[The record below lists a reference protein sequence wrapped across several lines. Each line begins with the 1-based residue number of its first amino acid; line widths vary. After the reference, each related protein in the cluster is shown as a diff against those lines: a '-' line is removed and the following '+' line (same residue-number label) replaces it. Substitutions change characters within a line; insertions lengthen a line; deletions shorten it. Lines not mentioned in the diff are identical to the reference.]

1 MEILAVGQLLTVTS
15 SVTKQTNV
23 LTRFI
28 QNIQWENIL
37 GKIVAVT
44 IELLLLSILFW
55 IINRVTHLV
64 LERSFTNYRAK
75 RNLSEGRSQTIYTLI
90 LNIVKYLILFF
101 YLYAILSILGVP
113 VGTLIASAGILSVA
127 IGLGAQSLVKDFLS
141 GIFILLEQ
149 QLDVGDHI
157 KVGTIEGTVMAVGLR
172 TTQVKSFDGTLNF
185 IPNSNI
191 NIVSNLSRS
200 NMRVQIDVRLFPET
214 DSEHVQQVL
223 ADVNQELTPKYPEI
237 QSGPDVFGL
246 VDLGNGNFAVRVIL
260 YTKNGAQGRI
270 QSDFLAAYISALSD
284 AGIKL
289 PSTPLSTT
297 N

>member
-1 MEILAVGQLLTVTS
+1 MTVTG
-15 SVTKQTNV
+15 SVTKQTNI
-23 LTRFI
+23 LTRFV
-28 QNIQWENIL
+28 QNIQWETIL

-44 IELLLLSILFW
+44 IELLLLSLLFW
-55 IINRVTHLV
+55 VINRITRFV
-64 LERSFTNYRAK
+64 LERSFNNYK
-75 RNLSEGRSQTIYTLI
+75 TKQNLSEGRAKTIYTLI
-90 LNIVKYLILFF
+90 LNSFKYLIFFF

-127 IGLGAQSLVKDFLS
+127 LGLGAQSLVKDFLS
-141 GIFILLEQ
+141 GFFILLEQ

-200 NMRVQIDVRLFPET
+200 NMRVQIDVRLFPDT
-214 DSEHVQQVL
+214 DSEKVQKVL
-223 ADVNQELTPKYPEI
+223 TEVNEKLTPQYPEI
-237 QSGPDVFGL
+237 KSGPDVFGL
-246 VDLGNGNFAVRVIL
+246 VDLGNGNFAVRVLL

-270 QSDFLAAYISALSD
+270 QSDFLAAYIAALSD
-284 AGIKL
+284 QGIKL
-289 PSTPLSTT
+289 PTTPLLT
-297 N
+297 NG